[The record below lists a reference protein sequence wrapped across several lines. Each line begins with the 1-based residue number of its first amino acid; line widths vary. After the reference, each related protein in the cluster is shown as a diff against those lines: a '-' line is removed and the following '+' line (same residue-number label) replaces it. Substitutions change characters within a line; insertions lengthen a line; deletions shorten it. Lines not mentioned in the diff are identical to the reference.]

1 MKRRNLRI
9 LAAAVLTAMFTVCS
23 GTSVLAEV
31 PASAGTEKSSD
42 TARNVEFKEH
52 ERGTKVRDPDLNA
65 GLVYPPGMYYEE
77 SIPDA
82 VVAGTGTGSYV
93 LVRNISE
100 WWRTQGIYLEEED
113 VMTVY
118 SNMYTN
124 KDFEALYGEPGM
136 LYNIET
142 KPAPEYSEKKGTE
155 ISGKYTEVTPEVKVR
170 TTLYYSQYGNE
181 TKWPEILMKTV
192 FVRDNGDLSELL
204 CNEVGVFACRR
215 LNRVK

>member
-9 LAAAVLTAMFTVCS
+9 LAAAVLAALLTVCGGS
-23 GTSVLAEV
+23 CVLADV
-31 PASAGTEKSSD
+31 PTAAGTEKSGD
-42 TARNVEFKEH
+42 TARDVEFKEH
-52 ERGTKVRDPDLNA
+52 ERGTKVRDLDLEA
-65 GLVYPPGMYYEE
+65 GMVYPPGMYYEE

-100 WWRTQGIYLEEED
+100 WWRSQGIYMDDDD

-118 SNMYTN
+118 SIMYTN
-124 KDFEALYGEPGM
+124 KDFEALYGEPGTM
-136 LYNIET
+136 YDIET
-142 KPAPEYSEKKGTE
+142 KPGPEYSEKKGAE
-155 ISGKYTEVTPEVKVR
+155 ISGKYMEVTPEVKVR
-170 TTLYYSQYGNE
+170 TTVYYTQYGNE

-192 FVRDNGDLSELL
+192 FVRDDGELSELL

-215 LNRVK
+215 SNRVK